1 LSWTFPLATKAD
13 LMLQELEAIMATRL
27 IEVKSKQTL
36 LRKLHT
42 FT

>member
-1 LSWTFPLATKAD
+1 
-13 LMLQELEAIMATRL
+13 MLQDFEAIMVTRL
-27 IEVKSKQTL
+27 IEVKSKQTS